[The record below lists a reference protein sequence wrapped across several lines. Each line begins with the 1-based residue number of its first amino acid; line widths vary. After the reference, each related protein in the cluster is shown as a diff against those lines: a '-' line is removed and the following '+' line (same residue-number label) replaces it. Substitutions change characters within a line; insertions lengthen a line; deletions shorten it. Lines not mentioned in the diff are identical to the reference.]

1 LDGLRDIYPLK
12 QKVVFGWSI
21 SCKQPNYIIH
31 SWLS

>member
-12 QKVVFGWSI
+12 QKVIFGWSI
-21 SCKQPNYIIH
+21 SCTNYIIH